1 MSSTELT
8 EKIRQDIID
17 SGLDDRY
24 RVGAY
29 EFVLTGLDYY
39 QTKLGDKR
47 HVSGQELSKA
57 LLVFA
62 HKQFGL
68 LAKSVFDYWG
78 VRTTGDLGCIV
89 YNMIRAGM
97 MGKQPHDSLDD
108 FYDVVNIEAAFEFM
122 DTECVQIDR
131 EFVRRMRGV

>member
-1 MSSTELT
+1 ME
-8 EKIRQDIID
+8 IID

-24 RVGAY
+24 RTGAY

-39 QTKLGDKR
+39 QTKLGEKR

-68 LAKSVFDYWG
+68 MAKSVFDYWG
-78 VRTTGDLGCIV
+78 VKTTGDLGCIV
-89 YNMIRAGM
+89 YNMIRVGM

-108 FYDVVNIEAAFEFM
+108 FYNVVDVEAAFEFM
-122 DTECVQIDR
+122 DTECVKIDR